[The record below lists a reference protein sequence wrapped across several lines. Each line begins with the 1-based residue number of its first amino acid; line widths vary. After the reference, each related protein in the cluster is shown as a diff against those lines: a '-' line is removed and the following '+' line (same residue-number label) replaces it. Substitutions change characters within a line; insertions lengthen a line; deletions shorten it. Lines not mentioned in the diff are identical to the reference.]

1 MSFTCK
7 TLSDY
12 HDLYLKTDVVLLAD
26 VFQTYRETCMDA
38 YILDPIHYYIAPGL
52 SWEALI
58 KETKRDLEL
67 LTYIEMHLS

>member
-12 HDLYLKTDVVLLAD
+12 HDLCLKTDVVLLAD

-38 YILDPIHYYIAPGL
+38 YKLDPIHYYITPGL

-58 KETKRDLEL
+58 KEKRE
-67 LTYIEMHLS
+67 I